1 MFPPKIPAVQ
11 HFYLWLGDAIHALLS
26 FIILFPL
33 LEHQSIISQP
43 HDFSHQRL
51 RFCLAPHLFQRF
63 PKRSWERVGQNKQ
76 HTMLIP
82 NLENLQPQYYI
93 ISLCID
99 MNSKKMKRQTC
110 IKLPYLSTKD
120 PGRSPSGVET
130 NCFSSPG
137 QRARNPL
144 VRSSNLNIYH
154 FIQFPYSIP
163 LNIYIYV
170 YI

>member
-1 MFPPKIPAVQ
+1 MMFPPKIPAVQ

-33 LEHQSIISQP
+33 LEH
-43 HDFSHQRL
+43 
-51 RFCLAPHLFQRF
+51 
-63 PKRSWERVGQNKQ
+63 

-82 NLENLQPQYYI
+82 KLENLQPQYYI

-99 MNSKKMKRQTC
+99 MNSKKKKRQTC